1 VSFPKPV
8 RRERKAPRP
17 IARKS
22 RPSKVRKT
30 PRGKLRRIA
39 DKLWSLAVRAAGACF
54 VCGSNERLQAAHGF
68 SRRYLGTRWDLRNGW
83 CLCAKD
89 HVYFTHRPLEWDD
102 WLRNELGSLYEP
114 LRQQALTGGAPKD
127 YEPVIAYLKGGS
139 R

>member
-1 VSFPKPV
+1 MRLPKPP

-39 DKLWSLAVRAAGACF
+39 DKLWSLTVRAAGKCRL
-54 VCGSNERLQAAHGF
+54 CGAQERLQAAHGF

-83 CLCAKD
+83 CLCSGC
-89 HVYFTHRPLEWDD
+89 HVRYTHDPLGWDA
-102 WLRNELGSLYEP
+102 WLRTELGSLYEP
-114 LRQQALTGGAPKD
+114 LRQQAMTGGAPKD
-127 YEPVIAYLKGGS
+127 YEAVIAYLKGAA
-139 R
+139 